1 MIINTFI
8 FKTPNFIS
16 QYYFLLIILL
26 YFARWFNKKY
36 HNNHDTMIHMTNIKA
51 LFTTMSWS
59 KPFGSKI
66 LPFIADNY
74 GYGSGI
80 FYPPLANILP
90 TLFYRFTSLFSINVF
105 FGMKLYYIFIT
116 YIAVYGMY
124 ILVYK
129 MIGNKITSYL
139 VSTLYLFSPYFS
151 SDIFVR
157 DAIGETALF
166 AVLPFIFLSFYE
178 LFVKENRKKFII
190 IFSLS
195 YIIGIHFHLVS
206 MVYITFFVGL
216 YLVFNIK
223 KVFKKENLL
232 SFVISS
238 FIILAVSSPIFV
250 RLLEHK
256 FNGNYVVFAGSGIGN
271 INTLEYS
278 SLKLVE
284 FVFSPKKNRNKIDVF
299 LNFSAFIMFISS
311 VIFIKKIELSKFQK
325 NLFYYS
331 FIAILILV
339 FMISEYMP
347 WKIMPKFLLNIQF
360 SWRLLLPL
368 SFLIALNAIP
378 ILELIKNP
386 KTKMITT
393 IIIMV
398 ITIIM
403 GLKNIHFF
411 GNNLASYKNFNWN
424 IGIGY
429 DNEYFPVSYLKNKN
443 YIKSRGYNVLCDKKC
458 NITIVVNNIPDMVFI
473 YHNDKK
479 ITVEIP
485 RIYYLGYR
493 IITPKGKTIIYS
505 ESKNGFISFNIKEK
519 GTYTVKYLGTKL
531 EIMASIIFKLTI
543 FCGTIILIISEIKY
557 KKHDKHVHN
566 KDN

>member
-1 MIINTFI
+1 M
-8 FKTPNFIS
+8 
-16 QYYFLLIILL
+16 LIILL
-26 YFARWFNKKY
+26 FYAVWFNKTY
-36 HNNHDTMIHMTNIKA
+36 YNGHDTMIHMTNIKA
-51 LFTTMSWS
+51 LFTTMNWS

-80 FYPPLANILP
+80 FYPPLANIIP
-90 TLFYRFTSLFSINVF
+90 TLFYRFTSLFSENVF

-124 ILVYK
+124 VLVYK
-129 MIGNKITSYL
+129 MIGNKITSSL

-151 SDIFVR
+151 SDVFVR

-166 AVLPFIFLSFYE
+166 AVLPFIFLSFFE
-178 LFVKENRKKFII
+178 LFVNENHKKFII

-195 YIIGIHFHLVS
+195 YIIGMHFHLVS

-216 YLVFNIK
+216 YLLFNIK

-232 SFVISS
+232 SFVIASI
-238 FIILAVSSPIFV
+238 IILAVSSPMLV

-256 FNGNYVVFAGSGIGN
+256 IKGNYVVFAGSGIGN
-271 INTLEYS
+271 INTLKDT

-284 FVFSPKKNRNKIDVF
+284 FVCPKKYRYKIDVF
-299 LNFSAFIMFISS
+299 LNFSAIIMFISS
-311 VIFIKKIELSKFQK
+311 TIFIKKIKLSKFQK

-347 WKIMPKFLLNIQF
+347 WNIMPKFLINIQF

-368 SFLIALNAIP
+368 NFLIASNTIP
-378 ILELIKNP
+378 ILELLKNP
-386 KTKMITT
+386 KTKMIVT
-393 IIIMV
+393 IIIM
-398 ITIIM
+398 IINIIM

-411 GNNLASYKNFNWN
+411 GNGLANYKNFNWN
-424 IGIGY
+424 NGIGF
-429 DNEYFPVSYLKNKN
+429 DNEYFPVSYLKNNN
-443 YIKSRGYNVLCDKKC
+443 YVKSRGYNVLCDKQC
-458 NITIVVNNIPDMVFI
+458 NITIVVNNVPDMVFT
-473 YHNDKK
+473 YQDDKE

-485 RIYYLGYR
+485 RIYYLGYK
-493 IITPKGKTIIYS
+493 IISPKGKTIIYS

-519 GTYTVKYLGTKL
+519 GTYTVKYLGTFY
-531 EIMASIIFKLTI
+531 EIIANIIFKLTL
-543 FCGTIILIISEIKY
+543 FCGTIILIISEMKY
-557 KKHDKHVHN
+557 KKNDKYLHN
-566 KDN
+566 KGN

>member
-1 MIINTFI
+1 MIRNTFI
-8 FKTPNFIS
+8 LKTPNFIS

-26 YFARWFNKKY
+26 FFAVWFNKIY
-36 HNNHDTMIHMTNIKA
+36 YNGHDTMCHMTNIKA
-51 LFTTMSWS
+51 LFTTMNWS

-80 FYPPLANILP
+80 FYPPLANIIP
-90 TLFYRFTSLFSINVF
+90 TLFYRFTSLFSENVF

-116 YIAVYGMY
+116 YIAVYGIY

-129 MIGNKITSYL
+129 MIGDKITSSL

-151 SDIFVR
+151 SDVFVR

-166 AVLPFIFLSFYE
+166 AVLPFIFLSFFE
-178 LFVKENRKKFII
+178 LFVNENRKKFII

-195 YIIGIHFHLVS
+195 YIIGMHFHLVS
-206 MVYITFFVGL
+206 MLYITFFVGL
-216 YLVFNIK
+216 YLLFNIK
-223 KVFKKENLL
+223 KVLKKENLL
-232 SFVISS
+232 SFVIASI
-238 FIILAVSSPIFV
+238 IILAVSSPMLV

-256 FNGNYVVFAGSGIGN
+256 IKGNYVVFAGSGIGN
-271 INTLEYS
+271 INTLKDT

-284 FVFSPKKNRNKIDVF
+284 FVCPKKYRYKIDVF
-299 LNFSAFIMFISS
+299 LNFSAIIMFISS
-311 VIFIKKIELSKFQK
+311 TIFIKKIELSKFQK

-347 WKIMPKFLLNIQF
+347 WNIMPKFLINIQF

-368 SFLIALNAIP
+368 NFLIVLNAIP
-378 ILELIKNP
+378 ILELLKNP
-386 KTKMITT
+386 KTKMIVT
-393 IIIMV
+393 IIIM
-398 ITIIM
+398 IINIIM

-411 GNNLASYKNFNWN
+411 GNGLANYKNFNWN
-424 IGIGY
+424 NGIGF
-429 DNEYFPVSYLKNKN
+429 DNDYFPVSYLKNNN
-443 YIKSRGYNVLCDKKC
+443 YVKSRGYNVLCDKQC
-458 NITIVVNNIPDMVFI
+458 NITIVVNNVPDMVFT
-473 YHNDKK
+473 YQDDKE

-485 RIYYLGYR
+485 RIYYLGYK
-493 IITPKGKTIIYS
+493 IISPKGKTIIYS

-519 GTYTVKYLGTKL
+519 GIYTVKYLGTFL
-531 EIMASIIFKLTI
+531 EIIANIIFKLTL
-543 FCGTIILIISEIKY
+543 FCGTIILILSEMKY
-557 KKHDKHVHN
+557 KKNDKHLHN
-566 KDN
+566 KGN